1 VEPPHGTIA
10 SWLTRRPWAVL
21 GVAAVVSV
29 VLALGLPRLDFETSQ
44 QGLIGEDH
52 PISLQ
57 NAEFQ
62 RDFGGEAMIAVLTAD
77 DGQRI
82 DDLFS
87 SGNREEVRRLEDAL
101 RDSGLFHS
109 VIGPVTSLE
118 FGLRQFS
125 VGEDMIAAARERTE
139 REATTPAELAE
150 AQAMLDARV
159 TGSAAR
165 ASAALQAGAGLDDPV
180 SLDNPAMVAFLLY
193 EDDTNASTRP
203 VLRGAFPDT
212 AHALLVARLP
222 GNLPL
227 ADANGAIAAF
237 DEAVAQVELDGF
249 EVFAT
254 GSPEL
259 IRDINDY
266 LQTGLLT
273 LGLLSALVMMVVL
286 FGVFRVRWRLLSMA
300 IVVIGALWGF
310 GLMGYVGV
318 PLTLITISGLPIL
331 IGIGVDFSI
340 QVHNRFEEE
349 LALDGSAAG
358 AVQSVLA
365 RLGPALGVA
374 MLAAVA
380 GFLSLQISDVP
391 QIRQFGM
398 MLALGIAALLVA
410 ATLVPLAVLVLRERH
425 WPTGTA
431 APPGGGRL
439 ERVVRWLCFALR
451 RRLVPVVAV
460 GAAVIVTGLAVE
472 GRFTIQTD
480 PERWVAQD
488 STTVEELRRL
498 REVSEFSSELVVL
511 IEAPDVTST
520 EVLQWVQRFAD
531 AQVERHPAV
540 LVRGASLAGVVAD
553 VTGAPPG
560 QDEAL
565 LMLGGALD
573 DPPTY
578 DVAPADFVQSF
589 VSADRRRAAVVFP
602 IHPIT
607 LQERR
612 ALLEE
617 MRADLD
623 PPPGTTAAVGPL
635 APPEGVT
642 GVPTGLAAIG
652 AEFVDLL
659 EANRA
664 EMTWL
669 ALAAV
674 ALCLMVAYRSVTMMV
689 LPLVPVSIAVGLSS
703 LVTLAS
709 GRELSPL
716 TSVTGPLVIAT
727 CTEFSVLILARYVEE
742 RRRGREPAEAVG
754 VGAVRIGRAF
764 VASGLTVV
772 GGFAVLA
779 LSSYPLL
786 RDFGILVSLNVVVAL
801 VCALA
806 VLPPLLMWADANA
819 RLTRFPPEAAEARPL
834 SSANERSRPSRRSA
848 DSGAGAAR
856 RATVRRRAWCVR
868 HLLGQPLGVAKG
880 VDQVV
885 AVREHEGRDLDARPH
900 VLGGGDGP
908 DEHPVED
915 GGHHLGRC
923 AGRVLPVLTT
933 RA

>member
-1 VEPPHGTIA
+1 MAPPHAAVA
-10 SWLTRRPWAVL
+10 SWVTRRPWVVL
-21 GVAAVVSV
+21 GAAAVASA

-44 QGLIGEDH
+44 EGLIGEDH
-52 PISLQ
+52 PISMQ

-62 RDFGGEAMIAVLTAD
+62 RNFGGEAMIAVITAH
-77 DGQRI
+77 DGRRI
-82 DDLFS
+82 DDLFAPA
-87 SGNREEVRRLEDAL
+87 NRHELRQLEDGL
-101 RDSGLFHS
+101 RDTGMFHS
-109 VIGPVTSLE
+109 VIGPVTGLE

-125 VGEDMIAAARERTE
+125 VGQDMIAAARVRTE
-139 REATTPAELAE
+139 REATPARAAE
-150 AQAMLDARV
+150 VEAMLDARV
-159 TGSAAR
+159 AGSAAR
-165 ASAALQAGAGLDDPV
+165 ASAALAAGAGLDDPV

-193 EDDTNASTRP
+193 EDDTRGSVRP
-203 VLRGAFPDT
+203 VVRDAFPDAT
-212 AHALLVARLP
+212 HALLVARLP

-227 ADANGAIAAF
+227 ADADDAIEAF
-237 DEAVAQVELDGF
+237 EEAVAGVELDGF

-266 LQTGLLT
+266 LQSGLLT
-273 LGLLSALVMMVVL
+273 LGLLSALVMVAVL

-300 IVVIGALWGF
+300 IVVVGALWGF

-340 QVHNRFEEE
+340 QIHNRFEEE
-349 LALDGSAAG
+349 LAVDGSPALAG
-358 AVQSVLA
+358 QRVLA

-374 MLAAVA
+374 MLAAIA

-410 ATLVPLAVLVLRERH
+410 ATLMPLAILVLRERH
-425 WPTGTA
+425 WPTGA
-431 APPGGGRL
+431 AALPAGGRL
-439 ERVVRWLCFALR
+439 ERMVRWLCFALR
-451 RRLVPVVAV
+451 RRLVPVVAAGVVLVV
-460 GAAVIVTGLAVE
+460 GGLAVE

-488 STTVEELRRL
+488 STTVDELRRL
-498 REVSEFSSELVVL
+498 RELSEFSSELVVL
-511 IEAPDVTST
+511 VEAPDVTST
-520 EVLQWVQRFAD
+520 EVLQWVQRFTD
-531 AQVERHPAV
+531 AQVERHPEV
-540 LVRGASLAGVVAD
+540 LERGASLAGVVAD

-565 LMLGGALD
+565 IMLGGALD

-578 DVAPADFVQSF
+578 EVAPADFVQSF
-589 VSADRRRAAVVFP
+589 VSADRGRAAIVFP

-607 LQERR
+607 LEERR
-612 ALLEE
+612 VLVEE
-617 MRADLD
+617 MQADLD
-623 PPPGTTAAVGPL
+623 PPAGTTAAVEQT
-635 APPEGVT
+635 APPPGVS

-652 AEFVDLL
+652 AEFVELL
-659 EANRA
+659 EANRV
-664 EMTWL
+664 EITWL
-669 ALAAV
+669 ALGAV
-674 ALCLMVAYRSVTMMV
+674 ALCLLVAYRSVTMTV
-689 LPLVPVSIAVGLSS
+689 LALVPVSIAVGLSS

-742 RRRGREPAEAVG
+742 RRRGRDPAAAVG

-772 GGFAVLA
+772 GGFAVLG

-806 VLPPLLMWADANA
+806 VLPPLLMWADANTV
-819 RLTRFPPEAAEARPL
+819 LTRFPP
-834 SSANERSRPSRRSA
+834 
-848 DSGAGAAR
+848 GA
-856 RATVRRRAWCVR
+856 
-868 HLLGQPLGVAKG
+868 P
-880 VDQVV
+880 
-885 AVREHEGRDLDARPH
+885 DARP
-900 VLGGGDGP
+900 
-908 DEHPVED
+908 ETS
-915 GGHHLGRC
+915 
-923 AGRVLPVLTT
+923 GRVPAPPAYERSSDLV
-933 RA
+933 

>member
-1 VEPPHGTIA
+1 MRTPPNVAATVIA
-10 SWLTRRPWAVL
+10 RRPWLVL
-21 GVAAVVSV
+21 GAAAALSV
-29 VLALGLPRLDFETSQ
+29 VLGLGLPRLEFETSQ
-44 QGLIGEDH
+44 EGLIGEDH

-62 RDFGGEAMIAVLTAD
+62 GDFGGEAMIAVFTAR

-82 DDLFS
+82 DDLVAP
-87 SGNREEVRRLEDAL
+87 GNRDELRRLEDAL
-101 RDSGLFHS
+101 RDSGAFHS
-109 VIGPVTSLE
+109 VIGPVTGLE

-125 VGEDMIAAARERTE
+125 AGQDMIGAARERIA
-139 REATTPAELAE
+139 REVTDPARAGDE
-150 AQAMLDARV
+150 QAMLDARLA
-159 TGSAAR
+159 GSATR
-165 ASAALQAGAGLDDPV
+165 AAAALEVGADLGLDDPV
-180 SLDNPAMVAFLLY
+180 SLDNPAMVEFLLY
-193 EDDTNASTRP
+193 EDESGTATRA
-203 VLRGAFPDT
+203 VLRDAFPD
-212 AHALLVARLP
+212 ARHALLVARLP

-227 ADANGAIAAF
+227 AESNDAIAAF
-237 DEAVAQVELDGF
+237 EEAVAGVELDGF

-266 LQTGLLT
+266 LQSGLLT
-273 LGLLSALVMMVVL
+273 LGLLSALVMVVVL
-286 FGVFRVRWRLLSMA
+286 FGVFRVRWSLLSMA
-300 IVVIGALWGF
+300 IVLVGALWGF
-310 GLMGYVGV
+310 GLMGYTGV

-331 IGIGVDFSI
+331 VGIGVDFSI

-349 LALDGSAAG
+349 LAHGGSAAG
-358 AVQSVLA
+358 AVQRVLD

-374 MLAAVA
+374 MIAAVA
-380 GFLSLQISDVP
+380 GFLSLQISKVP

-410 ATLVPLAVLVLRERH
+410 ATVVPLAILVLRERH
-425 WPTGTA
+425 RPTA
-431 APPGGGRL
+431 DAEPPGGGRL
-439 ERVVRWLCFALR
+439 ERAVRWLCFALR

-460 GAAVIVTGLAVE
+460 GAVVIVAGLAVE

-488 STTVEELRRL
+488 STTVAELRSL
-498 REVSEFSSELVVL
+498 REISEYSSELVVL
-511 IEAPDVTST
+511 VEAPDVTST
-520 EVLQWVQRFAD
+520 EVLRWTQRFAE
-531 AQVERHPAV
+531 AQVERHPDV
-540 LVRGASLAGVVAD
+540 LVRGASLAAVVAD

-565 LMLGGALD
+565 IMLGGALD
-573 DPPTY
+573 DPPVY

-589 VSADRRRAAVVFP
+589 VSADRHRAAVVFP
-602 IHPIT
+602 IRPIT

-612 ALLEE
+612 ALLDE

-623 PPPGTTAAVGPL
+623 PLPDASAAVTAVGP
-635 APPEGVT
+635 PDGVT

-659 EANRA
+659 EANRVA
-664 EMTWL
+664 MTWL
-669 ALAAV
+669 ALGAV
-674 ALCLMVAYRSVTMMV
+674 ALCLLVAYRNLTMTV
-689 LPLVPVSIAVGLSS
+689 LPLVPVSIAVGVSS

-742 RRRGREPAEAVG
+742 RHRGRDPADAVG

-772 GGFAVLA
+772 GGFAVLG

-819 RLTRFPPEAAEARPL
+819 RLTRFPPPPGRFEPRPPTSPAEPDPPPGP
-834 SSANERSRPSRRSA
+834 E
-848 DSGAGAAR
+848 
-856 RATVRRRAWCVR
+856 
-868 HLLGQPLGVAKG
+868 Q
-880 VDQVV
+880 
-885 AVREHEGRDLDARPH
+885 
-900 VLGGGDGP
+900 VLGTGGSAPAATG
-908 DEHPVED
+908 
-915 GGHHLGRC
+915 
-923 AGRVLPVLTT
+923 
-933 RA
+933 